1 MGDKFQEGDRVS
13 YKPVGGK
20 YYTDAASSCPD
31 SNTSISTGIILSV
44 LKQDTEMDGRTMH
57 ANPNHVRY
65 EIENVNTG
73 KAAAVFEENIIEV
86 VGDDEVVKGRP

>member
-1 MGDKFQEGDRVS
+1 MSEKYQEGDRVS
-13 YKPVGGK
+13 YKPVGG
-20 YYTDAASSCPD
+20 PD

-57 ANPNHVRY
+57 ASENHVRY